1 MIYSKSKESNYQKRT
16 SGLSGAR
23 VKTSALLADKR
34 DSSKALKAPCSLK
47 LSDAL
52 KNELG
57 GGEDVTCLSYHGKC

>member
-57 GGEDVTCLSYHGKC
+57 GEDVTCLSYHGKC